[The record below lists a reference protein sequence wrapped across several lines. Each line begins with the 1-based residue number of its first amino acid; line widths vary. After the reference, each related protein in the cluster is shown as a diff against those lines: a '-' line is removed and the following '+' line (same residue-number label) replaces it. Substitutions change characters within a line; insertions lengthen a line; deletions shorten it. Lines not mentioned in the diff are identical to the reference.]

1 MRTAAEAALRAVSV
15 CEPYK
20 RLPLNK
26 YDAWHEIVM
35 TFDPSKMIGR

>member
-20 RLPLNK
+20 RLPPNK
-26 YDAWHEIVM
+26 YEAWREIVM